1 MKPRTGHLLC
11 FLPASYTRSWRHV
24 LTSSKCKSIF
34 HQPHRKKRLKVKS
47 PHGFDVKK
55 IPQFHPFGVRFSS
68 TKVEFNITKWL
79 GKTWDALTTWQKELQ
94 GGKDLGGESGVNPHF
109 LQLVSLISRHV
120 ARDVLGAHKKY
131 FIVPWI
137 FVLCD
142 SFTSSSFRQSYG
154 CGWRE
159 RPQYS
164 PTKTAPQSMKGQPG
178 ITRQMESVQHRRMT
192 YVLRP
197 WKNTAN
203 RRVVGPFC
211 SRSVSIVNIVFNY
224 QCIYSICILYSI
236 YIQITFIFSFFDMDF
251 FILHFFPKRC
261 FN

>member
-1 MKPRTGHLLC
+1 MKPRTGHLLY

-24 LTSSKCKSIF
+24 LTSSKCKSSF

-47 PHGFDVKK
+47 PHAFDVKK
-55 IPQFHPFGVRFSS
+55 IPQVHPFGVRFSS

-120 ARDVLGAHKKY
+120 SRDVLGAQTNTYPKFVD
-131 FIVPWI
+131 FIMPWI

-164 PTKTAPQSMKGQPG
+164 PTKTAPQSMKGRPA
-178 ITRQMESVQHRRMT
+178 ITRQIESVQHRRMT
-192 YVLRP
+192 YVLHHF
-197 WKNTAN
+197 A
-203 RRVVGPFC
+203 

-251 FILHFFPKRC
+251 FILHFFPPKRC